1 MNSKEVSEVF
11 LKNIMQFDSLD
22 LPLGFKNWINANDKA
37 ADNDTLAFFEEPD
50 VKKAIYSKR

>member
-50 VKKAIYSKR
+50 VKEAI